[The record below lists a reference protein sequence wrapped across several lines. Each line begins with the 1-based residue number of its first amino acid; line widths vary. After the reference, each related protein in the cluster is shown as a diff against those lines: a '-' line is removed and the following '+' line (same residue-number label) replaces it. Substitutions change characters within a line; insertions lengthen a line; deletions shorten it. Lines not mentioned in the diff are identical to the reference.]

1 MSESERKVETGSVIY
16 AYKWRSMTKEEMIES
31 IYIALNVL
39 KDRHMELDEKN
50 IIDLANYIEI
60 LNDTIRIIL
69 IRKHQR

>member
-1 MSESERKVETGSVIY
+1 MSEAERKMETGNVIY

-69 IRKHQR
+69 IRKRQR